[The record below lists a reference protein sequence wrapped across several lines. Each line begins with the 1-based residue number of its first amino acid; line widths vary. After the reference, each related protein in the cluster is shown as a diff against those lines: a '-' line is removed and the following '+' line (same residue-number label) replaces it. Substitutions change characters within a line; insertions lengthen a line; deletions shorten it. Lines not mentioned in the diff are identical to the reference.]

1 MTTCA
6 ERLAVLEIS
15 LRLKVAIDSTVG
27 HWLGQQALHDGAG
40 LRFSSIPIQAFHD
53 LIPVEFGIG

>member
-15 LRLKVAIDSTVG
+15 LRLKEEVDSTVG
-27 HWLGQQALHDGAG
+27 HWFKRQAVHDLAG
-40 LRFSSIPIQAFHD
+40 LRFSSISIQAFHD
-53 LIPVEFGIG
+53 LNPVEFALK